1 MHIDQL
7 DRAPEDWT
15 VRAYEEHGM
24 QKLRHF
30 LINMPDKTTKQ
41 TLCIM
46 PQTQEKPTSFRD
58 IEDGNF
64 WIINGQHSVEA
75 SKTMQGMDVP

>member
-1 MHIDQL
+1 
-7 DRAPEDWT
+7 
-15 VRAYEEHGM
+15 
-24 QKLRHF
+24 
-30 LINMPDKTTKQ
+30 MPDRSTRQ

-64 WIINGQHSVEA
+64 WIINDQHSVEA
-75 SKTMQGMDVP
+75 SKTMQGMDVPLEHSGVLPDLELLHSVD